1 MNSTPDRAT
10 RRPRKVR
17 RKTVGI
23 MLLARVPSKFDV
35 WPKEADDYT
44 FDLQTAG
51 QIVAPPTFTGE
62 LVKLDKGPAI
72 VSLQARAAPLRHA
85 RACGRCVLDT
95 PMPSR
100 AEQAQPP
107 PVHARRVQGR
117 LPKSRRMSGGGKGDP
132 PTRALLPRLRARCAN
147 AARWLATSGSAR
159 AQVIIRARCV
169 AAACAQNLS
178 TTCAGGMQVGQ

>member
-132 PTRALLPRLRARCAN
+132 PGRARYF
-147 AARWLATSGSAR
+147 LA
-159 AQVIIRARCV
+159 
-169 AAACAQNLS
+169 
-178 TTCAGGMQVGQ
+178 